1 MKKIAVLL
9 LAIIPQ
15 LINSQEK
22 IVVQSVLPQI
32 ISKFP
37 TVRDFTISPN
47 QNEIYFT
54 AQGYAGELSTI
65 IKVIKKDDQWS
76 APEVAPFSGQYKDL
90 EAMFSTDGLKLYFVS
105 DRPNEHTTKE
115 TKNYDIW
122 YLERSSI
129 DSDWSSPINIGSP
142 INTAGDEFYPS
153 VAKNGNLYF
162 TSTTASSTKG
172 KDDIFISKW
181 ENNKYVEPVS
191 LPETINS
198 EGYEYNS
205 YIAHDESFLIF
216 GGYNRKDGL
225 GSGDLYISYKD
236 QEGKWS
242 IAQNLIKINSDKMD
256 YCPFYDTKTQ
266 TLYFTSKRNS
276 IRDNFA
282 QSKNLKQLLE
292 LMNSYENGLSRIYSS
307 VIQL

>member
-15 LINSQEK
+15 LINSQKK

-37 TVRDFTISPN
+37 AVRDFTISPN

-65 IKVIKKDDQWS
+65 IKVVKKEDQWS

-90 EAMFSTDGLKLYFVS
+90 EAMFSPNGLKLYFVS

-181 ENNKYVEPVS
+181 EDNKYVEPVS

-216 GGYNRKDGL
+216 GGYNRKNGL

-242 IAQNLIKINSDKMD
+242 VAQNLIKINSDKMD

-276 IRDNFA
+276 IRDDFT
-282 QSKNLKQLLE
+282 QSKNLKELLG

>member
-15 LINSQEK
+15 LINSQKK

-65 IKVIKKDDQWS
+65 IKVVKKEDQWS

-90 EAMFSTDGLKLYFVS
+90 EAMFSPDGLKLYFVS

-181 ENNKYVEPVS
+181 EDNKYVEPVS

-216 GGYNRKDGL
+216 GGYNRKNGL

-242 IAQNLIKINSDKMD
+242 VAQNLIKINSDKMD